1 MHYSIT
7 LLYYSFTTTT
17 TLLSYPLV
25 HYYCPLLFY
34 FDATL
39 NLRVAGN
46 LGMLVVGLLGMLPVV
61 GLLGMLPVTMFFT
74 Y

>member
-1 MHYSIT
+1 MNLRHK
-7 LLYYSFTTTT
+7 
-17 TLLSYPLV
+17 
-25 HYYCPLLFY
+25 FY

-46 LGMLVVGLLGMLPVV
+46 LGMPAVGLLGMLPVV
-61 GLLGMLPVTMFFT
+61 GLLGMLPVMMFFT